1 MIIVHLKRL
10 NDFGRNHANARK
22 SLAVWKL
29 VVEEADWKNKQDVLR
44 DFPRAKMIQN
54 NRARFEITH
63 NLFRLIAHIHYEE
76 KIVEIR
82 FIGTHTEYDR
92 IDPATI

>member
-1 MIIVHLKRL
+1 MLIVYLKKL
-10 NDFGRNHANARK
+10 NDFGKNHANARK

-29 VVEEADWKNKQDVLR
+29 VVEQAHWKNKQDVLQ
-44 DFPRAKMIQN
+44 DFPKAKIIKN
-54 NRARFEITH
+54 NPARFEIVH
-63 NLFRLIAHIHYEE
+63 NMFRLIAHIHYED